1 MPSIETWFRL
11 AAKAAFAFGLGIG
24 PSQTA
29 DAQAPAGAPVFIAQ
43 GTADTTVRPEIT
55 KQFARHLC
63 QQGTRVR
70 FLLLPGVS
78 HTFAARNSAGQALAW
93 MSDRFRGA
101 PAPSDCGR

>member
-1 MPSIETWFRL
+1 MGTWFRL
-11 AAKAAFAFGLGIG
+11 AANAAFAFGLGIG